1 MANSDVQAG
10 STSAAVPMTFGGV
23 DWSTLVIQDEI
34 DDSAVHVEED
44 KMYDLLGLKKED
56 ESVRVLRQADND
68 ANTAHVDA
76 DIKNVDAKD
85 IDGAALPVDDGTS
98 EEQFTVFDRDNPKMV
113 VGDTFPSMDP
123 FRMALKHYAIKK
135 EFDIKI
141 NMSQPKKYMAV
152 CKGSEDGNCPWKITA
167 KKKQEGKTVVVRTYL
182 FHMTPCFRATVMS
195 QFHMTLCLK
204 VDNELLLIYMGA
216 GKRAFDRF
224 ITSKLKLS

>member
-1 MANSDVQAG
+1 MTNSDVQAG

-23 DWSTLVIQDEI
+23 DWSTLVIQDKT
-34 DDSAVHVEED
+34 DDSVVHVEED

-68 ANTAHVDA
+68 ANAAHVDA

-98 EEQFTVFDRDNPKMV
+98 EEQFTVFDRDNPKLV
-113 VGDTFPSMDP
+113 VGDTFPSMDS

-152 CKGSEDGNCPWKITA
+152 CKGSEDGNCPWKITT

-182 FHMTPCFRATVMS
+182 YSSVATFLVHS
-195 QFHMTLCLK
+195 LYKKIHISVVQYLYK
-204 VDNELLLIYMGA
+204 V
-216 GKRAFDRF
+216 AFMCCPF
-224 ITSKLKLS
+224 FV